1 MYEAIVSVFAPPASF
16 KDGNV
21 VFFSAPRLVVDAG
34 LEPVLLEGLQDH
46 TFGIDL
52 CGGDISSKFTCMTD
66 CYATKLSITN

>member
-1 MYEAIVSVFAPPASF
+1 MSQTIVAVFAPPASF

-21 VFFSAPRLVVDAG
+21 VFFSAPSLEVDAG

-52 CGGDISSKFTCMTD
+52 CGGDDKNTHK
-66 CYATKLSITN
+66 TKKQDHLIKVRLHD